1 MPSPNLLID
10 ESFLTDSDGLF
21 QLLIATVAWDERMAA
36 RRTASFGK
44 PYNYSQ
50 LTYAEQPLTPELV
63 SVAQLLAARLNIRFN
78 NCLLNYY
85 ETGDHTMGFHAD
97 DTAGLLPGT
106 GVAIVS
112 LGSEREITYR
122 RTADRTQQ
130 VSYSL
135 PPGSLLYM
143 DDAVQ
148 REWQHS
154 IRRQPGAGPRIS
166 LTWRAVA
173 ESPTR

>member
-1 MPSPNLLID
+1 MPTPDLHID
-10 ESFLTDSDGLF
+10 EHFLPDSSTLF
-21 QLLIATVAWDERMAA
+21 QWLTANVSWDERMAA

-50 LTYAEQPLTPELV
+50 LAYAEQPLPAVLATV
-63 SVAQLLAARLNIRFN
+63 VDLLTARLSVTFN

-85 ETGDHTMGFHAD
+85 ETGEHTMGFHAD

-112 LGSEREITYR
+112 LGSVRQITFR
-122 RTADRTQQ
+122 SSGDRAVE

-135 PPGSLLYM
+135 LPGSLLYM

-148 REWQHS
+148 REWQHA
-154 IRRQPGAGPRIS
+154 IRRETGAGPRIS

-173 ESPTR
+173 SS